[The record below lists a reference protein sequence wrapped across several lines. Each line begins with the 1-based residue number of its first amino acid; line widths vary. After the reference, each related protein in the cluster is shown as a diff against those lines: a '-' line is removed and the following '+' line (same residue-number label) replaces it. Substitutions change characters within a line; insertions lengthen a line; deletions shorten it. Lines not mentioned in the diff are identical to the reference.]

1 MEGTPEQALAVTLC
15 PRDPAY
21 LSQPSASQRMAAR
34 HQRSSYII
42 EACLT
47 EYGMESLSKTS
58 VYSPPPQVKLS
69 LLSPC
74 VCSLEVLFK

>member
-1 MEGTPEQALAVTLC
+1 MEGAPEQALAVTSC
-15 PRDPAY
+15 PRVPAH
-21 LSQPSASQRMAAR
+21 LSQPSASQCMAAR

-58 VYSPPPQVKLS
+58 VYSPPPPSKTFPAFTLRVFLGG
-69 LLSPC
+69 
-74 VCSLEVLFK
+74 FI